1 MLKLKSER
9 EKGFDFE
16 KKKNE
21 VCGKI
26 SERKKQIKINI

>member
-16 KKKNE
+16 KKKMKS
-21 VCGKI
+21 VGKLVRGK
-26 SERKKQIKINI
+26 SK

>member
-16 KKKNE
+16 KKMKS
-21 VCGKI
+21 VGKLVRGK
-26 SERKKQIKINI
+26 SK